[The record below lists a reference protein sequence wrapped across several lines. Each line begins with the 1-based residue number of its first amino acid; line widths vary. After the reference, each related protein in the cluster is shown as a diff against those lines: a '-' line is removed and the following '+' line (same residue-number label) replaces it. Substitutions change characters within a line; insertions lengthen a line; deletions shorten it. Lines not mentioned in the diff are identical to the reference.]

1 MAKLTKTSVFKAYDS
16 KPETA
21 MDKTT
26 RIAKKLVDDEAEQR
40 QAKMNRLRNARL
52 EREANTP
59 PETTETAARKTRRSK
74 ATTTR

>member
-1 MAKLTKTSVFKAYDS
+1 MTKLTKDNLFKEYTS

-26 RIAKKLVDDEAEQR
+26 RIVKQMVEEEAEQR
-40 QAKMNRLRNARL
+40 QAKVTRLRNTRL

-59 PETTETAARKTRRSK
+59 SETPVKTARKTGPSGTASK
-74 ATTTR
+74 

>member
-1 MAKLTKTSVFKAYDS
+1 MTKLSKDKLFKAYDA

-26 RIAKKLVDDEAEQR
+26 RVVRQMVDEEAEKR
-40 QAKMNRLRNARL
+40 DAKNARLRKARL

-59 PETTETAARKTRRSK
+59 PAEPTKSRKKGASKVAAER
-74 ATTTR
+74 